1 MSEIKD
7 YTVDLQRLFL
17 EFLVSDR
24 ELLGRTNNI
33 ISTNYFDRSL
43 EPAVKFLVDYSN
55 QYSAVPTVEQIKA
68 AVGIEL
74 RDLGKVADEHGKW
87 FIDEFEKFCKYKALE
102 KAILKS
108 ADLLE
113 KQDYGSVEKLIKE
126 ATEVGLAKTFGI
138 DYYADPA
145 GRLNELRNRNAATS
159 TGWKTIDDKLYG
171 GFDRGTLNIF
181 AAPSGGGKSV
191 FLQNIAV
198 NWSQAGM
205 NVVYF
210 SLELSE
216 GLCSKRIDS
225 MVTGFGAKE
234 IYQNLDE
241 VDLKVRMV
249 GKKAGKLQIV
259 QVPNGVTINDIKA
272 WVKEYHIQYGVK
284 FDAVIIDYLDLMHPV
299 SVKVSAENLFI
310 KDKYVSEEL
319 RNFAIEQNCF
329 LVTASQ
335 LNRGAVESVEFDHSH
350 IAGGLS
356 KIQTADNVIGIFSS
370 MTMRERG
377 RVQIQFMKT
386 RNSSGLGQKVE
397 LSWDVKTL
405 KITDLT
411 EEDQATGPTTADVM
425 FNNLK
430 RQAQTA
436 PAPQAVNK
444 PTPLAAYPQPKE
456 GFDFTPIMKKE
467 TVPSNS
473 AISSTIARTEQLR
486 NMLRK

>member
-1 MSEIKD
+1 
-7 YTVDLQRLFL
+7 
-17 EFLVSDR
+17 
-24 ELLGRTNNI
+24 
-33 ISTNYFDRSL
+33 
-43 EPAVKFLVDYSN
+43 
-55 QYSAVPTVEQIKA
+55 
-68 AVGIEL
+68 
-74 RDLGKVADEHGKW
+74 
-87 FIDEFEKFCKYKALE
+87 
-102 KAILKS
+102 
-108 ADLLE
+108 
-113 KQDYGSVEKLIKE
+113 
-126 ATEVGLAKTFGI
+126 
-138 DYYADPA
+138 
-145 GRLNELRNRNAATS
+145 
-159 TGWKTIDDKLYG
+159 
-171 GFDRGTLNIF
+171 
-181 AAPSGGGKSV
+181 
-191 FLQNIAV
+191 
-198 NWSQAGM
+198 M

-444 PTPLAAYPQPKE
+444 PAPPAAYPQPKE